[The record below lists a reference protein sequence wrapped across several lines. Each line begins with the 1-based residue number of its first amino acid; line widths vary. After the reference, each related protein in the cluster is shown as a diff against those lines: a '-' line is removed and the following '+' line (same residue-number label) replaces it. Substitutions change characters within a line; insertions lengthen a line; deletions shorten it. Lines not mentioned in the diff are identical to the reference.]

1 MKKQITFLL
10 LTLFFAFSTM
20 QAQKNVLYINQDGVE
35 VPPGSGAST
44 PGNDPITRM
53 LDADTNFT
61 ISYVE
66 IGQDFVVTKIGENN
80 TGANAVGSP
89 IDFTGFDLI
98 IVSDSMASSN
108 GVFKDGNPLHVD
120 ELALPVI
127 YSKTFAFRGGYVD
140 TNDNNTI
147 KNTDAVSLTNGST
160 VTQTQNLSVTV
171 LDSANDMFS
180 GIDFTG
186 GTEIPLFRTTSND
199 KGEEGYKAIDVL
211 NGLDNSATGTLLAK
225 VEQVTTGEEDKAA
238 VINYIP
244 TGTTLGASN
253 EVTTKDIVI
262 FGFSYGATVKKDGG
276 NVTSEYL
283 TIWRNAAYKLT
294 GQTVPTTLYTNP
306 VYNKYEITTETT
318 RYDFTDGS
326 IIPNPVDGYVIQG
339 SPEAD
344 AQPQTDRFLSADGIL
359 QYRHAA
365 GDNFHSSTYGLNMK
379 AGARVFIKPAGTG
392 IVKIPLSEFST
403 LGLEVKMPNNNNKAY
418 IKVNGVAT
426 SSPSKTTYQETLN
439 ATATDGN
446 DLNEF
451 ITIEYFPNGG
461 GQNLELMAD
470 ATNGGSD
477 IYLPYI
483 DVEYPMLK
491 RKPTKVLYVNQAGVG
506 QGEGAS
512 APGQDP
518 VIKMLMADENFD
530 VTYIETPSDGSALP
544 SLSGFDMVIAQETIS
559 SGAAMFQ
566 PNGVLG
572 INNVSIPIIY
582 NKSWAFRNGRAVTDA
597 DAAVTGTQN
606 LSVTVDVANQTH
618 SLFSGIDFSSSNDV
632 RIFKSATA
640 NDDGSAGGNKSI
652 DVLNGLEIS
661 NANAG
666 TLATVPEVTDA
677 AKSILINHIPAGTQL
692 GEASTDVLGVDAF
705 AFAFSYGAQIF
716 GDGANISPEALTIWR
731 NATYILAGLEVPTTL
746 VENEVFFIPKKILY
760 VNQAGV
766 GQGEGASAPGQDPVI
781 KMLMADEKFDVTY
794 LETPSDGSLI
804 DLAGYDLVIA
814 QETISS
820 GAAMFQPGGV
830 LGVKDV
836 TVPIIYNK
844 SYAFRNGKAVTD
856 ADAAVTSTQNL
867 SITATNTAHPLF
879 SGIDFSEGDDI
890 RIFKS
895 ATANDDGSTGG
906 NKAID
911 ILNDLEFSSTSAGS
925 VATVPEITDASK
937 AMLVNYMPAG
947 TQLGETE
954 TDVLQVNAIALAF
967 SYGAQILGDGANIS
981 PEALTIWR
989 NAAYMLT
996 YGPTE
1001 VPTTLVDNPAFF
1013 LTKNVLY
1020 VTNAGFTPAANAS
1033 ALTDDPI
1040 IRMLTNDENFN
1051 ITVIESDGDGT
1062 GVDFTGYDLA
1072 IAQETFG
1079 SGDAIWKS
1087 TGPFGIQNITIPVI
1101 YNKTWALRDGKGISS
1116 AGAAV
1121 VLSGD
1126 VSVTIDP
1133 SNQTNTLFNGIDFSS
1148 SNDVRL
1154 YAEQSDNN
1162 GAVGTNAIDVLQN
1175 LEISTTGT
1183 NLATVSDLTTSPDT
1197 SVIINDIP
1205 SGTQIG
1211 TVATDV
1217 LQAPIVALAFNY
1229 GAIIRNDGANI
1240 SPEALTIWRN
1250 AAYKLT
1256 GIPVPS
1262 TLVENSDF
1270 TLSVDRV
1277 NELSKVTSNVRSYG
1291 NTVFISNVESK
1302 TEVKVYSIN
1311 GALVR
1316 SIKTDQDTQFE
1327 LKTGLYI
1334 ATVKTAQGTKAVK
1347 FITNR

>member
-1 MKKQITFLL
+1 MKKQITFLM
-10 LTLFFAFSTM
+10 LTLFFAFSTL
-20 QAQKNVLYINQDGVE
+20 QAQENVLYINQDGVE

-44 PGNDPITRM
+44 PGDDPVIRM
-53 LDADTNFT
+53 LDADANFT
-61 ISYVE
+61 VSYVE
-66 IGQDFVVTKIGENN
+66 IGQDFVVTKVGENN
-80 TGANAVGSP
+80 TGANSVGNP
-89 IDFTGFDLI
+89 IDFTGFDLV
-98 IVSDSMASSN
+98 IVSDSMASNN
-108 GVFKDGNPLHVD
+108 GVFQDGNPLHID
-120 ELALPVI
+120 ELTVPVI
-127 YSKTFAFRGGYVD
+127 YSKTFAFRGG
-140 TNDNNTI
+140 
-147 KNTDAVSLTNGST
+147 DAVDVARNGAQ
-160 VTQTQNLSVTV
+160 VTQTQNLSVTAV
-171 LDSANDMFS
+171 NTSSDMFS
-180 GIDFTG
+180 GIDFG
-186 GTEIPLFRTTSND
+186 GGSEIPLFRTTSND

-211 NGLDNSATGTLLAK
+211 NGLENSSAGTLLAS

-244 TGTTLGASN
+244 SGTTLGTAS
-253 EVTTKDIVI
+253 EVSTQDIVI
-262 FGFSYGATVKKDGG
+262 FGFSYGATVKQDGG

-283 TIWRNAAYKLT
+283 TIWRNAAYMLT

-306 VYNKYEITTETT
+306 VYDKYEVTTETT

-344 AQPQTDRFLSADGIL
+344 AQPQTDRFLSADGVL

-379 AGARVFIKPAGTG
+379 AGARVFVKPAGTG
-392 IVKIPLSEFST
+392 IVKIPLSQYSS

-426 SSPSKTTYQETLN
+426 SAPSKTTYQETLN
-439 ATATDGN
+439 ATAAAGS
-446 DLNEF
+446 DLQEF

-491 RKPTKVLYVNQAGVG
+491 RKPTKVLYVNQVGVG

-512 APGQDP
+512 APGEDP
-518 VIKMLMADENFD
+518 VIEMLMADEMFE
-530 VTYIETPSDGSALP
+530 VTYAETPQDGSTLP
-544 SLSGFDMVIAQETIS
+544 DLSGFDMVIAQETIS

-566 PNGVLG
+566 PDGVLG

-582 NKSWAFRNGRAVTDA
+582 NKSWAFRNGKAVTDA

-606 LSVTVDVANQTH
+606 LSVTVDAANQTH
-618 SLFSGIDFSSSNDV
+618 PLFSGIDFSASNDV

-640 NDDGSAGGNKSI
+640 NDDGSAGGNKAI
-652 DVLNGLEIS
+652 DVLNGLNIS

-677 AKSILINHIPAGTQL
+677 SQSILINHIPAGTQL
-692 GEASTDVLGVDAF
+692 GEAATDVLGVDAIT
-705 AFAFSYGAQIF
+705 FAFSYGAQIF

-731 NATYILAGLEVPTTL
+731 NAAYILAGLDVPTTL
-746 VENEVFFIPKKILY
+746 VENPAFFLPKKILY
-760 VNQAGV
+760 VNQIGV
-766 GQGEGASAPGQDPVI
+766 GSGAGASAPGQDPVI
-781 KMLMADEKFDVTY
+781 KMLMADDKFAVTY
-794 LETPSDGSLI
+794 LETPSDGSAV
-804 DLAGYDLVIA
+804 DLTGYDLVIA

-844 SYAFRNGKAVTD
+844 SWAFRNGKAVTD
-856 ADAAVTSTQNL
+856 ADAAVTGTQNL
-867 SITATNTAHPLF
+867 SITATNTSHPLF
-879 SGIDFSEGDDI
+879 SGIDFSNGDDI

-911 ILNDLEFSSTSAGS
+911 VLNDLEFSSTSAGS
-925 VATVPEITDASK
+925 VATVPEITDADK

-947 TQLGETE
+947 TQLGEDAA
-954 TDVLQVNAIALAF
+954 DVLQVNAIGLAF

-989 NAAYMLT
+989 NAAYMLA
-996 YGPTE
+996 YGPSE
-1001 VPTTLVDNPAFF
+1001 VPTTLVENPAFF
-1013 LTKNVLY
+1013 LAKDVLY
-1020 VTNAGFTPAANAS
+1020 VTKAGFTPAADAS
-1033 ALTDDPI
+1033 ASTDDPI
-1040 IRMLTNDENFN
+1040 IRMLTDDENFN
-1051 ITVIESDGDGT
+1051 VTVVETDGAGT

-1079 SGDAIWKS
+1079 SGDDIWKA

-1101 YNKTWALRDGKGISS
+1101 YNKTWALRNGKGISS
-1116 AGAAV
+1116 AAAAV
-1121 VLSGD
+1121 VLSTE

-1133 SNQTNTLFNGIDFSS
+1133 ANQTNSLFNGIDFSG
-1148 SNDVRL
+1148 SNDIRL
-1154 YAEQSDNN
+1154 YAGQSDNN
-1162 GAVGTNAIDVLQN
+1162 GAVGTNAIDVLQD
-1175 LEISTTGT
+1175 LEISTAGT

-1197 SVIINDIP
+1197 SIIINDIP

-1217 LQAPIVALAFNY
+1217 LQAPIVAFAFNY

-1256 GIPVPS
+1256 GIPVPT
-1262 TLVENSDF
+1262 TLVENNDF
-1270 TLSVDRV
+1270 TLSVDKV
-1277 NELSKVTSNVRSYG
+1277 NEFSEVTSNVRSYG
-1291 NTVFISNVESK
+1291 KTVFISNVSSK
-1302 TEVKVYSIN
+1302 TEVKVYSIT
-1311 GALVR
+1311 GALVK
-1316 SIKTDQDTQFE
+1316 SMNIDQDTQFE

-1334 ATVKTAQGTKAVK
+1334 ATVKTFEGTKAVK
-1347 FITNR
+1347 FVTN